1 MQPQNHALPIR
12 GIFKTKLQA
21 FGPSN
26 PETLQSQNHRRSK
39 IRLLVKGLQVVHGQL
54 FIQRAETRDTLAIH
68 AKLDELLRAEGRAR
82 SDLTTLDEREP
93 EEIAEHRDQE
103 KRAGLQ

>member
-26 PETLQSQNHRRSK
+26 PETLQSQTHQRSK
-39 IRLLVKGLQVVHGQL
+39 IRLSVKGLQVVHGQL
-54 FIQRAETRDTLAIH
+54 NIARNSLTIHGWERLTQLAEFDPSYPQL
-68 AKLDELLRAEGRAR
+68 G
-82 SDLTTLDEREP
+82 
-93 EEIAEHRDQE
+93 
-103 KRAGLQ
+103 GV